1 MFLTDLG
8 SLELSYRAKTYGRG
22 FAFPCECGS
31 PRSGPAP
38 GKQPLR
44 KDLQEVLFHQAGKR
58 SSQVP
63 GKESLLRGRRG
74 SQPAC
79 VWKPVFGRNGLA
91 STTGA
96 L

>member
-31 PRSGPAP
+31 PSSGPAP

-44 KDLQEVLFHQAGKR
+44 KDLQEVLFSQAGEDAGCRQSKPPTEMKR
-58 SSQVP
+58 QPTGVCLQACIW
-63 GKESLLRGRRG
+63 KEHVRFSNGR
-74 SQPAC
+74 P
-79 VWKPVFGRNGLA
+79 
-91 STTGA
+91 
-96 L
+96 